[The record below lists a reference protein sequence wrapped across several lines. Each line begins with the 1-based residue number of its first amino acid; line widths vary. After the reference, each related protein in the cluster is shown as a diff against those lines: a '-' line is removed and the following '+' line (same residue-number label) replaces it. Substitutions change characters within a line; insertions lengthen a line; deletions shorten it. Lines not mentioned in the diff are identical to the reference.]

1 MLTCFI
7 GCMALESKKGGPYT
21 KPEQEKR
28 RDEVFRLHF
37 EYGYP
42 AVRIAKL
49 LNVNRNT
56 INEDIKR
63 WRSEMYEE
71 NKATFSKDWL
81 DKQFTRL
88 ELQRARLREELDK
101 DISLKDRLQIE
112 KFITNIDLSI
122 SSLIVKIESSRRFVT
137 LWVK

>member
-1 MLTCFI
+1 ME
-7 GCMALESKKGGPYT
+7 CMTLESKKDGPYT
-21 KPEQEKR
+21 KHEQERR
-28 RDEVFRLHF
+28 RDKVFKIHF

-56 INEDIKR
+56 INDDIKHFH
-63 WRSEMYEE
+63 SKMYKES
-71 NKATFSKDWL
+71 KATFSKDWL
-81 DKQFTRL
+81 NKQFARL

-122 SSLIVKIESSRRFVT
+122 SSLIVKIESSRRFVN
-137 LWVK
+137 LWM